1 MPEERPPIPR
11 RPSLIISAILAV
23 LIFGILALLA
33 EGLFRSTRLNSLLLI
48 RSLGIFHNQFE
59 IKWFGLKDF
68 VEENGGVDVILLGS
82 SMVNTGINPQILAT
96 DYKALTG
103 NDLRIYNFGVEGM
116 TVYPNS
122 RIARLLVEQYHP
134 GALLFVTEMR
144 DYAAANGV
152 EVAEQFLADE
162 WVTARLGGKETFR
175 AWLKEN
181 SAFLQHILPFRNWS
195 RADFL
200 DTFLLSVRRLG
211 DVSASGYEADSKIG
225 WKVKFQPD
233 PNDWREKE
241 NFALFS
247 NYSIDPQRLDNLAEI
262 LSLTEQGTQVIITEL
277 PLYPTYFTYFG
288 GESVHQE
295 YLAQIA
301 PFITAHQGIFLPPFS
316 YKVLPVDYRVD
327 YYHLNFK
334 GAVRYSWLL
343 GNQLVAL
350 CQDEGICLQ
359 RVAETP

>member
-33 EGLFRSTRLNSLLLI
+33 EGLFRSTRLNSLLPI

-82 SMVNTGINPQILAT
+82 SLVNTGINPQILAT

-152 EVAEQFLADE
+152 KVAEQFLADE

-211 DVSASGYEADSKIG
+211 DVSACGYEADSKIG
-225 WKVKFQPD
+225 RKVKFQPD